1 MVRQEG
7 ARSPPP
13 LPRGPR
19 SPFGVPSGC
28 GGRGVGR
35 GGQGGQGQRN
45 AQLQG
50 GGDTHAHR
58 RMGERWSFKKRLC
71 SKIFVI
77 LEAFTSFL
85 PPSPL
90 FCSLSLSSP
99 SLGNYMEKSS
109 FFPLFPFRVSS
120 FLSSSFPHPFIMSQL
135 MALSARW
142 GWGMG
147 SAGREEKNI
156 RKKEVGVET
165 AFCRRKVWCGGRS
178 VAVAAEERAI
188 RSMPSPITE
197 ERLLAWDSSNLVT
210 VVFCHF
216 ST

>member
-19 SPFGVPSGC
+19 SPFGVPAGG

-35 GGQGGQGQRN
+35 GGQGGQGQRD

-58 RMGERWSFKKRLC
+58 GMGERWSFKKCLC
-71 SKIFVI
+71 SKMFVI
-77 LEAFTSFL
+77 LEPFASFL
-85 PPSPL
+85 SPSPL

-99 SLGNYMEKSS
+99 PPLVIIWKKVLFSPSS
-109 FFPLFPFRVSS
+109 HFESPLSFPP
-120 FLSSSFPHPFIMSQL
+120 LSPHPFIMSQL

-147 SAGREEKNI
+147 SGGREEKNI

-165 AFCRRKVWCGGRS
+165 AFCRRKVWRRGS
-178 VAVAAEERAI
+178 QW
-188 RSMPSPITE
+188 
-197 ERLLAWDSSNLVT
+197 RLRIEP
-210 VVFCHF
+210 
-216 ST
+216 